1 MACAFD
7 LLSFDFAYPYMVNK
21 YRLYWTL
28 QAGGWLLYAVIQIVS
43 SFLASNAFDL
53 RRTTFLLFEAFLCLM
68 ITHFFRLFATRWRWL
83 YLPMPKLI
91 PSVLL
96 AVFVMGVSV
105 YFLRIPVNVILGR
118 LFEPRTA
125 FDPAQVLGQS
135 SFYAIVF
142 FLWAVFYF
150 TYHYFDRYNKSLKY
164 EASMIE
170 IELNNLKS
178 QLNPHFIFNAL
189 NSIRA
194 LVDENPSKSKQ
205 AINQLSNILRN
216 SLAMDKKGLTKFDD
230 EMRMVRDYL
239 GLESIRFEE
248 RLKTEFDIH
257 PQSHSFLVPPL
268 MIQTLVENG
277 IKHGISRLTQGG
289 VIQVKTYVDNNRL
302 KVHIRNTGHLVQGA
316 KRNKGGLGLKNTMQ
330 RLKLIY
336 GDEASFR
343 IVNENDNFVLTEI
356 IIPQNFTYESIN
368 RG

>member
-1 MACAFD
+1 
-7 LLSFDFAYPYMVNK
+7 MVNK
-21 YRLYWTL
+21 HRLYWSL
-28 QAGGWLLYAVIQIVS
+28 QIGGWLLYAIIQIVFS
-43 SFLASNAFDL
+43 IVASDSVTV
-53 RRTTFLLFEAFLCLM
+53 RRVIFLLIEALLCLG
-68 ITHFFRLFATRWRWL
+68 ITHLFRILMNRWRWL
-83 YLPMPKLI
+83 HLSLPRLI
-91 PSVLL
+91 PAALV
-96 AVFVMGVSV
+96 AVMVMGVIV

-118 LFEPRTA
+118 LFDPIIA
-125 FDPAQVLGQS
+125 FDPAQILGQS

-142 FLWAVFYF
+142 FLWTVFYF

-205 AINQLSNILRN
+205 AINQLANILRS
-216 SLAMDKKGLTKFDD
+216 SLASEKKGLTKFDD
-230 EMRMVRDYL
+230 ELRIVKDYL

-248 RLKTEFDIH
+248 RLKTEFDID
-257 PQSHSFLVPPL
+257 PLSQNFLVPPL

-277 IKHGISRLTQGG
+277 IKHGISKLTRGG
-289 VIQVKTYVDNNRL
+289 LIQVKTVVSNDHL
-302 KVHIRNTGHLVQGA
+302 KIHIRNSGHLINGY
-316 KRNKGGLGLKNTMQ
+316 KRNKHGLGLENTIQ
-330 RLKLIY
+330 RLKLLY
-336 GDEASFR
+336 GDESSFR

-356 IIPQNFTYESIN
+356 IIPQHQTHESIN